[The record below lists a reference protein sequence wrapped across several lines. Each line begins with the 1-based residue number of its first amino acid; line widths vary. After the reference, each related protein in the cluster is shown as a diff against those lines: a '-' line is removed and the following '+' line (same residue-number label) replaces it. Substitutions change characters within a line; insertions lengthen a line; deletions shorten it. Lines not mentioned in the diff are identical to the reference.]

1 MGQIRIMAKEK
12 VISDVREIINNKMDS
27 EGRALSWLAEKTG
40 INYNTLYS
48 CIKRRIFPLSQDNLD
63 KINKALETDYSL

>member
-1 MGQIRIMAKEK
+1 MAKEK
-12 VISDVREIINNKMDS
+12 TISDVRDIINNKMEA

-48 CIKRRIFPLSQDNLD
+48 CIKRKIFPITQESLD